1 MMRMMVKKYTKIRSE
16 TDLLNLV
23 EIAKE
28 PIYIEVQYIN
38 YRRKLAKPV
47 GSQKSGPK
55 KKNTS
60 ENCSTLDNG

>member
-1 MMRMMVKKYTKIRSE
+1 MMMVKKYTKIRSE

-23 EIAKE
+23 EKPKE

-47 GSQKSGPK
+47 GSQEPRTIEEYLRELL
-55 KKNTS
+55 NFR
-60 ENCSTLDNG
+60 